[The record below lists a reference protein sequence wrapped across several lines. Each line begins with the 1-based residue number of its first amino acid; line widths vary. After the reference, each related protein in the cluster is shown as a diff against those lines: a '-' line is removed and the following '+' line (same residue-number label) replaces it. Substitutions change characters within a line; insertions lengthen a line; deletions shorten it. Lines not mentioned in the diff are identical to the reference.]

1 LPGLGRLDSHK
12 LWTRSRGSCHT
23 YTRVDLLRLAL
34 NELAVTRMIVTTLD
48 PGYLSS
54 ALDVAAS
61 VESHTLLFAR
71 VSEPEGPGLDDLR
84 LAELDDHGRIVDFQV
99 EQVGMPRDFLEG
111 YVRERL
117 ERQEMLLFEASS
129 QLLAVGE
136 LRRDL
141 QQDGIAQLGL
151 IVRAEERGKGIGTR
165 MFSSLATRSR
175 ELGLTPCCST
185 EITNIGARRAI
196 ERAGLRANHRVLRV
210 GFAS

>member
-1 LPGLGRLDSHK
+1 
-12 LWTRSRGSCHT
+12 
-23 YTRVDLLRLAL
+23 
-34 NELAVTRMIVTTLD
+34 
-48 PGYLSS
+48 
-54 ALDVAAS
+54 VAAS

-117 ERQEMLLFEASS
+117 ERQEMLLFEESS

-151 IVRAEERGKGIGTR
+151 IVRAEERGQGIGTR

-185 EITNIGARRAI
+185 EITEHRRPARDRARRLSRQPP
-196 ERAGLRANHRVLRV
+196 RAARGVRALEDGAAEGVLDHGNDVQLDHRLARPVHISGRQFQPV
-210 GFAS
+210 KAGIRG